1 MDATFFLSN
10 IVPQDL
16 DNNANYWYRL
26 EAYCRGLTKRYSS
39 VYIVSG
45 PLYLPKQEDGKKIVK
60 YEVCLVSQSFW
71 NISSINLIS
80 LAEPNF
86 YSRPMVPKLVLKKK
100 IQSKVILWY
109 HVKVLQHRFHLN
121 GHIVGFYPETD
132 KLKKFVP

>member
-71 NISSINLIS
+71 NILSINLFQ
-80 LAEPNF
+80 N
-86 YSRPMVPKLVLKKK
+86 LVLKRKNTK
-100 IQSKVILWY
+100 
-109 HVKVLQHRFHLN
+109 
-121 GHIVGFYPETD
+121 
-132 KLKKFVP
+132 

>member
-26 EAYCRGLTKRYSS
+26 EVYCRGLTKRYSS

-86 YSRPMVPKLVLKKK
+86 YSRPMVPKICAQEKKY
-100 IQSKVILWY
+100 KVKSFCGTMWKY
-109 HVKVLQHRFHLN
+109 CN
-121 GHIVGFYPETD
+121 GHTVGFYLQID
-132 KLKKFVP
+132 KLK

>member
-86 YSRPMVPKLVLKKK
+86 YSQQFQKSVLKKNNTK
-100 IQSKVILWY
+100 FIL
-109 HVKVLQHRFHLN
+109 
-121 GHIVGFYPETD
+121 
-132 KLKKFVP
+132 